1 MFFNRMKVTLITLNE
16 INRITTCTK
25 SKIAD
30 YKVPKATEFFTLC
43 PEV

>member
-1 MFFNRMKVTLITLNE
+1 MNKLGKTVGGEYI
-16 INRITTCTK
+16 IACTK